1 MTTLLVAK
9 QIVMTLYSKYEV
21 YITPILKFILALI
34 TLSMI
39 NSHLGYMDGIN
50 KVAVV
55 LIVALMCSFM
65 PTGFILV
72 ASAAFVLLHLYSFS
86 LECAAII
93 GVAFLLM
100 YLLYLRFSPKDMLV
114 VVLTPVFFV
123 LHVPYVIPLAMGFLG
138 TPASV
143 ISVGC
148 GVAAYYMIHYVT
160 QNAPVIS
167 AMAEEETAAKFK
179 FVIDGLLKNKEMM
192 VTIAAFA
199 VTVFLVYCIRRLSV
213 DYAWTIAAF
222 AGAVSN
228 IIILLVGDLIFETNI
243 SLAGVILGSIV
254 ALLLSIALQF
264 FVFHVDYNRTEK
276 VQFEDD
282 EYYYYVKAVPKVT
295 VTRPEKKVKKINSQN
310 TRTAVRGKTA
320 HK

>member
-100 YLLYLRFSPKDMLV
+100 YLLYLRFSPKDTLV

-123 LHVPYVIPLAMGFLG
+123 LHVPYVLPLAMGFLG

>member
-100 YLLYLRFSPKDMLV
+100 YLLYLRFSPKDTLV

-123 LHVPYVIPLAMGFLG
+123 LHVPYVIPLVMGFLG

>member
-100 YLLYLRFSPKDMLV
+100 YLLYLRFSPKDTLV

-148 GVAAYYMIHYVT
+148 GVAAY
-160 QNAPVIS
+160 
-167 AMAEEETAAKFK
+167 
-179 FVIDGLLKNKEMM
+179 
-192 VTIAAFA
+192 
-199 VTVFLVYCIRRLSV
+199 
-213 DYAWTIAAF
+213 
-222 AGAVSN
+222 
-228 IIILLVGDLIFETNI
+228 
-243 SLAGVILGSIV
+243 
-254 ALLLSIALQF
+254 
-264 FVFHVDYNRTEK
+264 
-276 VQFEDD
+276 
-282 EYYYYVKAVPKVT
+282 
-295 VTRPEKKVKKINSQN
+295 
-310 TRTAVRGKTA
+310 
-320 HK
+320 